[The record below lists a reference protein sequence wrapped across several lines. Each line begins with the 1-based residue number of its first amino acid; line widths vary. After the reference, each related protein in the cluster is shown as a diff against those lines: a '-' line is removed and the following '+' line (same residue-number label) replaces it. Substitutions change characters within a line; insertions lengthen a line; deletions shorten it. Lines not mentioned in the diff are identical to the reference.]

1 MFTYIKMIIMKKI
14 FITLA
19 LLMPATGL
27 FAQTEF
33 APLNAQWTYRGG
45 VGPLQEYAD
54 IYKNI
59 SEEMIDGKLIKTI
72 KYTRYQQD
80 LTYMQGTPYYANRD
94 TLTKEYKIYQS
105 DDTVFVYNDLFQKY
119 TPVYFFNVQAG
130 DTIRI
135 PIHSLPG
142 ITLNF
147 QLPTINGDSSAAFII
162 DSVVPKSING
172 FSYKEYHFSDLIHYT
187 TDWNNFNGTYDYPLY
202 SWCTDMYGAYPPDS
216 VNIQGAPFEVHKRA
230 GAYSDLFGGLST
242 GLLPEHYFLNV
253 MPYGGASDYYVP
265 FVAFCSYEDDNGNWA
280 IGNNCGQLLVNTP
293 LSLKNQEAHNA
304 GIKIFPNPSR
314 DGHFRVRFEKT
325 FAPGAKLWVTDLL
338 GKVVIPHNDIANKT
352 AWEINLSGFSTG
364 MYLLVFEAE
373 GQRYY
378 HKVINGK

>member
-1 MFTYIKMIIMKKI
+1 MKKMFT
-14 FITLA
+14 TLA
-19 LLMPATGL
+19 LLMLSAAL

-33 APLNAQWTYRGG
+33 APSNATWTYRGG
-45 VGPLQEYAD
+45 FGPLEEYAD

-59 SEEMIDGKLIKTI
+59 SEEMIDGKLVKTI
-72 KYTRYQQD
+72 KCTRYQQD
-80 LTYMQGTPYYANRD
+80 LTYMQGAPYYTNRD

-135 PIHSLPG
+135 PIHNLPG
-142 ITLNF
+142 TLNF
-147 QLPTINGDSSAAFII
+147 QLPTVNDDSSAAFII
-162 DSVVPKSING
+162 DSVVQKNING

-202 SWCTDMYGAYPPDS
+202 SWCTDIYGGYLPDS
-216 VNIQGAPFEVHKRA
+216 VNIQGAPYQVYRRS
-230 GAYSDLFGGLST
+230 GAYNDLFGGLST

-253 MPYGGASDYYVP
+253 AQYGTIADYYLP
-265 FVAFCSYEDDNGNWA
+265 FVTFCSYEDNNGSWA

-293 LSLKNQEAHNA
+293 LSLKNQTALVA
-304 GIKIFPNPSR
+304 GIEVFPNPSS
-314 DGHFRVRFEKT
+314 DGYFQIRFEKPL
-325 FAPGAKLWVTDLL
+325 APGAKLWVTDLL
-338 GKVVIPHNDIANKT
+338 GKVVVPDGDIANR
-352 AWEINLSGFSTG
+352 AEISIDLSRLSSG
-364 MYLLVFEAE
+364 MYLFIFEIE

-378 HKVINGK
+378 HKVIKEK